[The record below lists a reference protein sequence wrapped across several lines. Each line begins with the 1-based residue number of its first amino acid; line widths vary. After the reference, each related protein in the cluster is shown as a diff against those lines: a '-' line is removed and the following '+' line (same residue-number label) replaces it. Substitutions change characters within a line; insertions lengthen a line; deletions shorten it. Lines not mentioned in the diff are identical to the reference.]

1 MKMEILNIQFTLVPL
16 YNLVNISSLLFYYFF
31 LSILLK
37 MENGPLD
44 FKSKQKSTEL

>member
-31 LSILLK
+31 S
-37 MENGPLD
+37 MHTAENGKWTIR
-44 FKSKQKSTEL
+44 FQVKTKVY